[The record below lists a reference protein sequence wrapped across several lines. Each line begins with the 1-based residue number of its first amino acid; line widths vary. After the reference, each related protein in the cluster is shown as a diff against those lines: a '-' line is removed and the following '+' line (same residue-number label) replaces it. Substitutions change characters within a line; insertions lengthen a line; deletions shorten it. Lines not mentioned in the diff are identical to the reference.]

1 VEDAMT
7 TAAQPEIS
15 PEPHPYARA
24 LKEKSEYENQSEKQ
38 AGKNSR
44 RRQQF
49 GLHFSPVRVKAIIAA
64 IEADAN
70 AFVVTT

>member
-1 VEDAMT
+1 
-7 TAAQPEIS
+7 
-15 PEPHPYARA
+15 
-24 LKEKSEYENQSEKQ
+24 L
-38 AGKNSR
+38 R

-49 GLHFSPVRVKAIIAA
+49 GLHFSPVCLKAIIAA